1 MLRPWLTLWLLCG
14 VLQTPLALES
24 HLSFTADDGAA
35 RTAARYAQDMVR
47 FAAVELNLKL
57 NWSDA
62 SIAKIEEVASELHA
76 DLRRER
82 GAISDVDTLV
92 QMLGS
97 YVGEVYRRN
106 HGGKWGFA
114 AANGKRLM
122 VVKAENGNSLLWPI
136 ERIRRRLR
144 SGGSNNVWAYY
155 QSRIALANN

>member
-24 HLSFTADDGAA
+24 HLSFTTDDDAA
-35 RTAARYAQDMVR
+35 RAAAHYAQDMVR

-62 SIAKIEEVASELHA
+62 SIAQIEEVTSELHA

-122 VVKAENGNSLLWPI
+122 VIKAEDGNSLLWPI
-136 ERIRRRLR
+136 ERIRQRLR
-144 SGGSNNVWAYY
+144 SGGSNNVWVYY